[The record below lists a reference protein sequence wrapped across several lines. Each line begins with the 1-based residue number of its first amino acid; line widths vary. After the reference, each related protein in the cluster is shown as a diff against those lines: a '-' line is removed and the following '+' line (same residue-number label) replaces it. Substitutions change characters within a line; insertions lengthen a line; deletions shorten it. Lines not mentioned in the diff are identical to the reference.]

1 MDHTLLRPTPK
12 FTTRDCLE
20 REDVGP
26 VTRKVNNVAA
36 RRYVV
41 ISRPAELTLGVRT
54 ELKWI
59 KIVRKINW

>member
-54 ELKWI
+54 ELK
-59 KIVRKINW
+59 